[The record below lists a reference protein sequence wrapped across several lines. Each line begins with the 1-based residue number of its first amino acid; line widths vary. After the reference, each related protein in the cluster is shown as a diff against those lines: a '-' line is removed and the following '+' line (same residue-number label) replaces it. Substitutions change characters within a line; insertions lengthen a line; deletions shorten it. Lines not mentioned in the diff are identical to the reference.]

1 MPNDDKRQRILAAA
15 TAVFAERDFHRVQV
29 SEVATRA
36 KVGKGTVYL
45 YFPTKDDLHRVALEG
60 SLQQLAADLEQA
72 AIADAPVEGVL
83 RDMVLAILRFFW
95 KRQHLLT
102 IVQRYEQQAR
112 RGVRGRQHRALL
124 AVEGVLA
131 RHRLG
136 GSGPTRHLSAAFLLG
151 LARAGILEHGAGDR
165 PEQVAARIVDVF
177 LNGLRGSR
185 ARVVR
190 GQRGAA

>member
-112 RGVRGRQHRALL
+112 RGVRGRRHRALL

-136 GSGPTRHLSAAFLLG
+136 GAGPARHLAAAFLLG
-151 LARAGILEHGAGDR
+151 LARAGILEHGASDR

-177 LNGLRGSR
+177 LNGLRGGR

>member
-1 MPNDDKRQRILAAA
+1 VPNDDKRQRILAAA

-60 SLQQLAADLEQA
+60 SLQQLAADLEA
-72 AIADAPVEGVL
+72 AAAADAPVESVL

-112 RGVRGRQHRALL
+112 RGVGGRRHRALL
-124 AVEGVLA
+124 AVDGVLA

-136 GSGPTRHLSAAFLLG
+136 GSGAARRLSAAFLLG
-151 LARAGILEHGAGDR
+151 LARAGILEHGSSDR
-165 PEQVAARIVDVF
+165 PEQVASRIVDVF
-177 LNGLRGSR
+177 LNGLRGRTR
-185 ARVVR
+185 AAR

>member
-60 SLQQLAADLEQA
+60 SLQRLATDVEQA
-72 AIADAPVEGVL
+72 AAAAAPVETVL
-83 RDMVLAILRFFW
+83 RDVVLTILRFFW

-102 IVQRYEQQAR
+102 IVQRYEQRAR
-112 RGVRGRQHRALL
+112 RNARGRGHRALT
-124 AVEGVLA
+124 AVEQVLA

-136 GSGPTRHLSAAFLLG
+136 GVGPSRHLAASFLLG
-151 LARAGILEHGAGDR
+151 LARAGILEHGASDR
-165 PEQVAARIVDVF
+165 PEQVAGRIVDVY
-177 LNGLRGSR
+177 LNGLRGR
-185 ARVVR
+185 ARGAR